1 MEGRACHKF
10 VRIKKF
16 KRAKYEKSPTLHVKS
31 VGIPWQ
37 KKDVYGKVEK
47 MVSLSS

>member
-37 KKDVYGKVEK
+37 KNEVYGKIEK
-47 MVSLSS
+47 MVS